1 MTDTLTRDEV
11 QRIIDL
17 HNTVSGEVGGPVG
30 HSGRAAF
37 EYTSTVLTDAPRLA
51 AAYLALLDQYEEAL
65 EVVREMAEPVA
76 LGAAYHREWDKRIA
90 RTREFLQRV
99 EASTPQ
105 SD

>member
-1 MTDTLTRDEV
+1 MTTPMTDTLTRDEV

-51 AAYLALLDQYEEAL
+51 TAYLALLDQYEEAIDL
-65 EVVREMAEPVA
+65 
-76 LGAAYHREWDKRIA
+76 LA
-90 RTREFLQRV
+90 RLTSVHLSSDQSHQMEIERAREFLQRA
-99 EASTPQ
+99 ASK
-105 SD
+105 